1 MTKKLP
7 HIIVTTPESLYILLT
22 SDGGRRMLS
31 TTRTLIVDEI
41 HAMVDD
47 KRGSHLA
54 LSVERLE
61 ALVKKPLVRIGL
73 SATQKPIE
81 EVARF
86 LVGTPNVDPN
96 GTPRC
101 TIIDTGHTRKLDLA
115 IEVPSSPLESLMSN
129 EVWEEIY
136 DRITNLIREH
146 KTTLVFVNTRRMAE
160 RVARHLG
167 ERLGDEN
174 VTAHHGSLA
183 RELRLSA
190 EQRLKSGELSA
201 LVATASLE
209 LGIDI
214 GAVDLVIQI
223 GSTRAISTLLQR
235 IGRSNHTVSGF
246 PKGRIFP
253 LSRDELVECA
263 ALVDAVRRGEL
274 DHLEIPE
281 QPLDILAQ
289 QIVATVAPEEWTEDA
304 LFEMVR
310 RAYPFRSL
318 KREKFDEVIRM
329 LSDGFTTRRGR
340 RGTYLHHDAVNHR
353 LRGRKGAR
361 LSAITNGGAIP
372 DTGDYRVILEPS
384 ETFVGTLNEDFAIES
399 LAGDIF
405 QLGNSS
411 YEIKRVGTGEVR
423 VLDAH
428 GQPPSI
434 PFWLGEAPGRSQEL
448 SESVSRLRKEI
459 AQKIDDQRTDADD
472 VVSETSL
479 EWLTNEVGLSH
490 AAAAQ
495 IVEYLALTK

>member
-1 MTKKLP
+1 MTKKPP

-22 SDGGRRMLS
+22 SDSGRRMVS
-31 TTRTLIVDEI
+31 TTRTLIIDEI

-47 KRGSHLA
+47 KRGSHLS
-54 LSVERLE
+54 LSIERLE
-61 ALVKKPLVRIGL
+61 ALVRSGVSEPRAVATGSMDATDSLDPVATALGSDTRQPLVRVGL

-86 LVGTPNVDPN
+86 LVGTANIDAD

-101 TIIDTGHTRKLDLA
+101 TIIDSGHVRRLDLA
-115 IEVPSSPLESLMSN
+115 IEVPNSPLESLMSN

-136 DRITNLIREH
+136 DRIAQLIRQH

-160 RVARHLG
+160 RAARHLG

-174 VTAHHGSLA
+174 VTSHHGSLA
-183 RELRLSA
+183 REIRLAA

-235 IGRSNHTVSGF
+235 IGRSNHTVSGY
-246 PKGRIFP
+246 PKGRVFP

-263 ALVDAVRRGEL
+263 ALIDSVRRGDL
-274 DHLEIPE
+274 DRLTIPE

-289 QIVATVAPEEWTEDA
+289 QIVAAVAPEEWTEDA

-310 RAYPFRSL
+310 HAYPFRNLS
-318 KREKFDEVIRM
+318 REDFDVIIRM
-329 LSDGFTTRRGR
+329 LSEGFATKRGR
-340 RGTYLHHDAVNHR
+340 RSAYLHHDAVNRR

-372 DTGDYRVILEPS
+372 DTSDYRVILEPS
-384 ETFVGTLNEDFAIES
+384 DILVGTLNEDFAIES

-405 QLGNSS
+405 QLGNTS
-411 YEIKRVGTGEVR
+411 YRIKRVEPGSVR
-423 VLDAH
+423 VEDAK

-434 PFWLGEAPGRSQEL
+434 PFWLGEAPGRSEEL
-448 SESVSRLRKEI
+448 SQSVSRLRKEI
-459 AQKIDDQRTDADD
+459 ADRIDDQ
-472 VVSETSL
+472 
-479 EWLTNEVGLSH
+479 TNE
-490 AAAAQ
+490 
-495 IVEYLALTK
+495 